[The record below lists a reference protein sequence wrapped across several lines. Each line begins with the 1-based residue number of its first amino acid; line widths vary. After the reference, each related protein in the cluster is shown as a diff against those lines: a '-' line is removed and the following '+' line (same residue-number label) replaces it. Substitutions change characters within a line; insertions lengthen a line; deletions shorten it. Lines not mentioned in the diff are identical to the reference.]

1 MANPFD
7 QFDTFSAP
15 SAPVRRGG
23 IDVDAIAR
31 GAQELGID
39 PVDLATAI
47 SYETG
52 GSFDPDQW
60 GPTTKWGRHRGLIQ
74 FGEPQR
80 AQYGVR
86 PGMTVA
92 EQMPA
97 VVAYLRDAGVRP
109 GMGMLDVY
117 SAINAGGV
125 GRYNASDAAAGGA
138 PGTVA
143 DKVNQQM
150 GDHRRRA
157 QQLLGGFGG
166 GGGGGG
172 GGSMPANPFDQFDNL
187 PAAPDFG
194 NVQSGVRTTEAPS
207 FAGVQ
212 TAVGST
218 EAASGLPVLPGE
230 VVMSGNGDI
239 PARAEDREAGRIYT
253 DKRGIPRRWTGNS
266 WAAGDSARETTLPEM
281 AGGAAIDVV
290 QGMTRAPESLLDLVG
305 WVSGGQSLLTPEGKQ
320 GFEDSRQ
327 WLESFKP
334 EAYRAEQA
342 VPVVQ
347 RDAYGG
353 VAGLNMPSGESIV
366 GTIAQS
372 LPQIPQMVATG
383 GGLRTAAQKVLPNAP
398 RAASVLGYGGANA
411 GMVAPGIAEQARAE
425 ALQAGATPEQAQD
438 AANKAMAM
446 AVPLTM
452 ATGGLGEGMAG
463 VQGSGA
469 RSLLGAMV
477 RGAATE
483 APAESVEEAGTSA
496 IGDIAQGR
504 DVNAANALEAGIM
517 AAFGGGLPGAAV
529 AGAEYTGNRNRPA
542 ALPERPATM
551 QDIVAQARAI
561 APTVT
566 AEAAGAGAVPR
577 QGKAPAAPPPSPPA
591 ADAPQTVQA
600 AAPEIAP
607 RPDLG
612 AATRAIDNRLAALDE
627 AAAGRLDE
635 AEVSQLAAERQEL
648 DDLLRE
654 QDRARREGL
663 IQSPEARLSP
673 QERATADAR
682 RQEIAATLERHRA
695 ARTAADQAD
704 RLRSRL
710 ESTDTDAALYD
721 IAREINPTLGTS
733 QAQAFRAATAPEQA
747 SGTAPGTRADPATP
761 GPDTVPGPSAPAT
774 PSVSAPVDL
783 GTGQNAP
790 NVADIPSRPA
800 ENVAE
805 QQRAPAAPA
814 PPAAPR
820 RAPETPEAPATAPE
834 VAPAASEAPRAE
846 AQRQPAAEPVPGQTS
861 LKNAVTDAERIAEGR
876 DPIIRE
882 ARKGNRETV
891 DEAMTALR
899 ETPTLGRE
907 TAARVAAGGPVEL
920 KDEAVLLVH
929 KVELRK
935 RRDAAAERA
944 QSPTLDEEAR
954 TAARREYEDLVQQID
969 EVDQAAVRIGTESG
983 RLLQLRRRMIAED
996 YSLPALE
1003 RKLRMVVNRDLKPAE
1018 RAELQE
1024 MADKVAELQRKLDA
1038 AESQQASAQVAE
1050 MLARLMK
1057 QAPGR
1062 NATLAERR
1070 AAAAESRAALSAMAA
1085 GRGGQRSVQADR
1097 GEPGQARAA
1106 LADRFGRGVIRALER
1121 DGVLKFE
1128 GAAGGSWDGATI
1140 RIGDVRPENAV
1151 GVLLHEAS
1159 HARLADVLGPKAY
1172 ETALR
1177 DLDALEAAGDAVAL
1191 KAARRAARS
1200 GETGARLDDER
1211 LAYLVEEAAKANRT
1225 TGGVSG
1231 KVRELARRLL
1241 SAFRQWAATSSLY
1254 RALERVG
1261 APRPTLQPED
1271 FVGFAEASL
1280 RRLMSDAA
1288 QPEARRL
1295 RGKIGALETELR
1307 TDRLTGMRNRR
1318 AFDEDEALGWPT
1330 VAAIDMD
1337 GLGKL
1342 NEAVGH
1348 EAANKVLKALADTF
1362 MNAEADGVRVYRH
1375 TGGDELAVRFKNPA
1389 DADRI
1394 MAELQQQLDGM
1405 NVEMDVADADGRVRS
1420 FTYEGIGISYGIGDT
1435 YEAADARAGRQ
1446 KIEREAAGVRQAKT
1460 DTRPSRRLRE
1470 DTPRPGGRRAGDPP
1484 AEVAAQ
1490 RSIADQT
1497 QTPAFKRWFGNSKVV
1512 DSNGEPLV
1520 VYHGTTGKAF
1530 TTYDTSHSG
1539 KRTDFGNVGVGVYTT
1554 PAKYIAKAYAGAT
1567 GSIMPLYMSVENPL
1581 RITYDETFKDRVA
1594 KEAQRIGVDVA
1605 PQWKGAGVANR
1616 EFSEQFTSK
1625 AKAAGYDGVLT
1636 LGTDGSIIEAVAFR
1650 PEQIKSATGNAG
1662 TFDHADS
1669 NIYRSIP
1676 EGETDAGA
1684 PVPAGA
1690 DPVAFFHLARIG
1702 AFHYAD
1708 GARDLASWTA
1718 RMESD
1723 LGATADRYRSM
1734 LPDAFV
1740 AAKAQAARPQGTAE
1754 TVAEAV
1760 EAIGDQRRPRD
1771 VKRVVRAV
1779 VAEGVRGED
1788 AVISAAAQALDM
1800 DDADVR
1806 TLFVQSESQA
1816 RTLTEAQAELK
1827 KLRQQLREAQRPDPE
1842 TRYQDQ
1848 RARDF
1853 ERRIAELEARI
1864 AAGDFAKRE
1873 RTEHDLIE
1881 RNKRLQFELEKTK
1894 ERFHKYALEAE
1905 FQSRTPVGKIFGETV
1920 AGINFARAI
1929 MTSLDLSAVLRQGG
1943 KISLGHPIRAAKAF
1957 PGSLRAF
1964 VSEDADFRIKREIEN
1979 RPNAPLYH
1987 KFGLELTSIGGGAL
2001 SRAEENYA
2009 SRWVDKLPAFA
2020 GGGLI
2025 RGSGRSYTAF
2035 LNRLRAD
2042 SFDAMLAAL
2051 ARDGS
2056 NPTKEEGK
2064 AIANYINVATGRGK
2078 VGKNEKSG
2086 EVLNTVFF
2094 APRLVAS
2101 RFQLLAGQP
2110 LYGGSNRTRRMI
2122 AAEYARFLMGVS
2134 VAIGLSMLM
2143 RDEDDETK
2151 PIELDPRSAN
2161 FGKVRFG
2168 DTFLDP
2174 LAGLA
2179 QVTVFLSRV
2188 LSGETRTTTT
2198 DTLRPL
2204 RDQYRLTDVAPG
2216 LGDGRAL
2223 GEVGYG
2229 GRNVPDVI
2237 ASFLRSKLAPV
2248 PGAIINVA
2256 TGENMIG
2263 EEVTPLS
2270 ASGELVTPMSVGN
2283 LVDVMEA
2290 NGMARGT
2297 AINLLGI
2304 LGMSVQYRK
2313 PEAEKLAEEQNG
2325 VLGAMGVGTAEDLE

>member
-7 QFDTFSAP
+7 QFDTFATPAAP
-15 SAPVRRGG
+15 ARRSGG
-23 IDVDAIAR
+23 IDVNAIAR

-52 GSFDPDQW
+52 GTFDPDQW

-157 QQLLGGFGG
+157 QQLLGGI
-166 GGGGGG
+166 GGGGG
-172 GGSMPANPFDQFDNL
+172 GGSGGAMPANPFDQFDNL

-194 NVQSGVRTTEAPS
+194 NVQTSARSTEAPS

-212 TAVGST
+212 TAINST
-218 EAASGLPVLPGE
+218 EGLRGLPALPGE
-230 VVMSGNGDI
+230 VLQSGNGDI
-239 PARAEDREAGRIYT
+239 PARPEDREVGRIYT
-253 DKRGIPRRWTGNS
+253 DKRGQPRRWMGNS
-266 WAAGDSARETTLPEM
+266 WAAGDSARETTLAEL
-281 AGGAAIDVV
+281 AGGAGIDVV
-290 QGMTRAPESLLDLVG
+290 QGMTRAPESLLDLIG
-305 WVSGGQSLLTPEGKQ
+305 WVSGGESLLTPEGKQ
-320 GFEDSRQ
+320 AFEDSRQ
-327 WLESFKP
+327 WLETFKP

-342 VPVVQ
+342 APVVQ
-347 RDAYGG
+347 RDAAGG

-372 LPQIPQMVATG
+372 IPQIPQMVATG
-383 GGLRTAAQKVLPNAP
+383 GGLRTAVQGVLPNAP
-398 RAASVLGYGGANA
+398 RLASVLGYGGANA
-411 GMVAPGIAEQARAE
+411 GMVAPGIAEQARTE

-452 ATGGLGEGMAG
+452 ATGGLGEGLAG

-469 RSLLGAMV
+469 RSLLGAMI

-504 DVNAANALEAGIM
+504 DVNAANALESGIM

-542 ALPERPATM
+542 ALPEQPATM
-551 QDIVAQARAI
+551 ADIVAQAQAL
-561 APTVT
+561 APIVS

-577 QGKAPAAPPPSPPA
+577 QGEAPAAPPPVPTAQLQEAPVPA
-591 ADAPQTVQA
+591 T
-600 AAPEIAP
+600 PEA
-607 RPDLG
+607 RPDLA

-627 AAAGRLDE
+627 TAAGRLDE

-654 QDRARREGL
+654 QDRARREGIVQPL
-663 IQSPEARLSP
+663 EARLSP
-673 QERATADAR
+673 EERATADAR

-695 ARTAADQAD
+695 ARTAADQAQ

-710 ESTDTDAALYD
+710 EGADTDAALYEV
-721 IAREINPTLGTS
+721 AREINPTLGTP
-733 QAQAFRAATAPEQA
+733 QAESFRAPAVKEESPQIPAPSPPQA
-747 SGTAPGTRADPATP
+747 EAQ
-761 GPDTVPGPSAPAT
+761 
-774 PSVSAPVDL
+774 PVQTDI
-783 GTGQNAP
+783 GTGQNAQ
-790 NVADIPSRPA
+790 NVADIPSRPPA
-800 ENVAE
+800 NVVE
-805 QQRAPAAPA
+805 QQQAPTTSAQ
-814 PPAAPR
+814 PAAPR
-820 RAPETPEAPATAPE
+820 RAPTATEAQAPALE
-834 VAPAASEAPRAE
+834 VAPAASEGPRPE
-846 AQRQPAAEPVPGQTS
+846 AQRQPMPESGDLTNSANPPRTTGI
-861 LKNAVTDAERIAEGR
+861 KNAVTDAERIAEGR

-929 KVELRK
+929 KVDLRK

-1018 RAELQE
+1018 RAELAE
-1024 MADKVAELQRKLDA
+1024 MAEKVATLQRKLDA
-1038 AESQQASAQVAE
+1038 VESQQASAQVAE

-1085 GRGGQRSVQADR
+1085 GRTPQRSIPDTPYDAALKIRRARAREMRAEGGSLADYADSEHAYWLRGGKLRANGRLTLYRAVRPGGSIQPGDYVTNSRAYAAQHLRDNLGGDGEILSVEGWSDEIFPADGPGEFWYAPRSLDAPESVSQRSLQADR

-1128 GAAGGSWDGATI
+1128 GPAGGSWDGATI

-1159 HARLADVLGPKAY
+1159 HARLAEVLGPKAY
-1172 ETALR
+1172 DTALR

-1280 RRLMSDAA
+1280 RQLQRDAA

-1295 RGKIGALETELR
+1295 RGKIGQLETELR

-1362 MNAEADGVRVYRH
+1362 MAAEADGVRVYRH
-1375 TGGDELAVRFKNPA
+1375 TGGDELAVRFKDSG
-1389 DADRI
+1389 DADRV
-1394 MAELQQQLDGM
+1394 MADLQQQLEGM
-1405 NVEMDVADADGRVRS
+1405 NIEMDVAGDDGRVRS

-1470 DTPRPGGRRAGDPP
+1470 DSPRPGGRRAGDPP
-1484 AEVAAQ
+1484 AVAAQ
-1490 RSIADQT
+1490 RSI
-1497 QTPAFKRWFGNSKVV
+1497 PK
-1512 DSNGEPLV
+1512 GEP
-1520 VYHGTTGKAF
+1520 
-1530 TTYDTSHSG
+1530 
-1539 KRTDFGNVGVGVYTT
+1539 
-1554 PAKYIAKAYAGAT
+1554 
-1567 GSIMPLYMSVENPL
+1567 
-1581 RITYDETFKDRVA
+1581 
-1594 KEAQRIGVDVA
+1594 
-1605 PQWKGAGVANR
+1605 
-1616 EFSEQFTSK
+1616 
-1625 AKAAGYDGVLT
+1625 
-1636 LGTDGSIIEAVAFR
+1636 
-1650 PEQIKSATGNAG
+1650 
-1662 TFDHADS
+1662 
-1669 NIYRSIP
+1669 
-1676 EGETDAGA
+1676 DAGA

-1690 DPVAFFHLARIG
+1690 DPVAFFHLARMG

-1708 GARDLASWTA
+1708 GARDVAEWTR
-1718 RMESD
+1718 RMEAD
-1723 LGATADRYRSM
+1723 LGAAAGQYRGM
-1734 LPDAFV
+1734 LPDAFK
-1740 AAKAQAARPQGTAE
+1740 AAQAQATRPTRGQE
-1754 TVAEAV
+1754 SVAEAV

-1779 VAEGVRGED
+1779 VAEGMRGED
-1788 AVISAAAQALDM
+1788 QVFEAAAQALDM
-1800 DDADVR
+1800 ETDAVR
-1806 TLFVQSESQA
+1806 ALFVQPEPGP
-1816 RTLTEAQAELK
+1816 RTLSEAQAEIER
-1827 KLRQQLREAQRPDPE
+1827 LRKALRAAQRPDQE

-1853 ERRIAELEARI
+1853 QRRIAELEERI

-1873 RTEHDLIE
+1873 RVE
-1881 RNKRLQFELEKTK
+1881 RNLTKENERLRFELEKAKT
-1894 ERFHKYALEAE
+1894 RFHQYAIAAE
-1905 FQSRTPVGKIFGETV
+1905 FAQRTPLGKLWGETV
-1920 AGINFARAI
+1920 AGINFSRAI
-1929 MTSLDLSAVLRQGG
+1929 MTALDLSAVFRQGG
-1943 KISLGHPIRAAKAF
+1943 FIVFGHPVRGAKALPDMF
-1957 PGSLRAF
+1957 SAMLSEQSDFEQRQNIQRRTNAALYQRA
-1964 VSEDADFRIKREIEN
+1964 
-1979 RPNAPLYH
+1979 
-1987 KFGLELTSIGGGAL
+1987 GLQFTGIGGDAL
-2001 SRAEENYA
+2001 TRVEETFA
-2009 SRWVDKLPAFA
+2009 SRWVEKMASFA
-2020 GGGLI
+2020 DIRIDWQNGKVFRAGAKVPFAILGGGV
-2025 RGSGRSYTAF
+2025 RGSGRAYTAF

-2042 SFDAMLAAL
+2042 SFDAMLNSL
-2051 ARDGS
+2051 ARNPE
-2056 NPTKEEGK
+2056 NPTKEEIR
-2064 AIANYINVATGRGK
+2064 AIAKYINVATGRGDFF
-2078 VGKNEKSG
+2078 GRHPG
-2086 EVLNTVFF
+2086 EAMTAAFF
-2094 APRLVAS
+2094 APRLVLS
-2101 RFQLLAGQP
+2101 RFQLLAAPATGFKSF
-2110 LYGGSNRTRRMI
+2110 GGSARTQRLI
-2122 AAEYARFLMGVS
+2122 AQEYARFLIGVS
-2134 VAIGLSMLM
+2134 VFITLAAMM

-2151 PIELDPRSAN
+2151 FIELDPRSSA
-2161 FGKVRFG
+2161 FGKVRIG

-2174 LAGLA
+2174 LGGLA
-2179 QVTVFLSRV
+2179 QVTVFTSRI
-2188 LSGETRTTTT
+2188 LTGETRK
-2198 DTLRPL
+2198 DVSAADAAYMASQGVPRSERDGGLQALRAKG
-2204 RDQYRLTDVAPG
+2204 RLSDYVEAA
-2216 LGDGRAL
+2216 GDGYDLPAPR
-2223 GEVGYG
+2223 YG
-2229 GRNVPDVI
+2229 AREAGKVI
-2237 ASFLRSKLAPV
+2237 WDFTRSKFSPV
-2248 PGAIINVA
+2248 VGWGFNIA
-2256 TGENMIG
+2256 TGTDFKGDPI
-2263 EEVTPLS
+2263 TPLE
-2270 ASGELVTPMSVGN
+2270 ATGQLVVPMSVGS
-2283 LVDVMEA
+2283 VIDVMEA
-2290 NGMARGT
+2290 HGMARGT
-2297 AINLLGI
+2297 AINLFNI
-2304 LGMSVQYRK
+2304 LGAASQYRK
-2313 PEAEKLAEEQNG
+2313 SDAEEAAEEQNG
-2325 VLGAMGVGTAEDLE
+2325 IWGSLGVGTAEDLQ